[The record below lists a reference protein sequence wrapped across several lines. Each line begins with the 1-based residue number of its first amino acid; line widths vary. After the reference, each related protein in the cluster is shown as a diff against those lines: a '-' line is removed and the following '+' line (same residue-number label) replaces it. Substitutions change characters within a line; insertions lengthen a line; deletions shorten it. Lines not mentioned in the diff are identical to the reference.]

1 MTEEDF
7 RELFRKLLE
16 HYRLPP
22 ETAAALLERILM
34 VLAEKK
40 SKEGDLHEQDHGGA
54 GPSGPVR

>member
-22 ETAAALLERILM
+22 EIAAALLERILG
-34 VLAEKK
+34 VLSEKET
-40 SKEGDLHEQDHGGA
+40 KEGDLREQDHGGA
-54 GPSGPVR
+54 GPAGPKR

>member
-22 ETAAALLERILM
+22 ETAAALLERILAA
-34 VLAEKK
+34 LTEKGTVPP
-40 SKEGDLHEQDHGGA
+40 EGD
-54 GPSGPVR
+54 GPSIV